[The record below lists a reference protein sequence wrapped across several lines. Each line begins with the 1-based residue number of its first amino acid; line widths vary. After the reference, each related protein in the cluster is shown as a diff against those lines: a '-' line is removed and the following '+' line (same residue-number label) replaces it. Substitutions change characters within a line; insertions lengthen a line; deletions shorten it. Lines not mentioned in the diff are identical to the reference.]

1 MPSKPQKIHNMKDFK
16 HKIAIIE
23 DLKEVAMSLQTYI
36 NLEEDME
43 CQHIYHNAED
53 AIAFIPKTDINLVL
67 VDIGLPRASGI
78 DAIQAIKGCCPHI
91 LFCMFTVYEDD
102 EKIFKSLQ
110 AGAKGYILKGASKEK
125 IVIALRELAEGGSP
139 MSPTIARKIID
150 IFNASKLQMQNHD
163 LPLTPREIDLLNL
176 LAKGLLY
183 KEIADKMNITV
194 GTVKQHIHKIYEKL
208 QVNNKTEAINKFKF
222 FGN

>member
-78 DAIQAIKGCCPHI
+78 EAIQAIKQIKPNI

-102 EKIFKSLQ
+102 EKIFRSLQ

-125 IVIALRELAEGGSP
+125 IVQALRELAQGGSP

-150 IFNASKLQMQNHD
+150 IFNASKLQLQNHD